1 MNNVLNFFKKTSF
14 VAFFTFGVLS
24 CSFKPIITSSGNL
37 NLDKKIDLILPGT
50 TNKNDVVRLLGETL
64 LKEEPNNNKWAYI
77 ETIEKKTFGK
87 KKIIKNTLLIL
98 DFDSRGIL
106 ITKKILNKNEFK
118 KIAFDNSETK
128 SFGLD
133 NSFSKRIFSSVR
145 KRAQNAISK

>member
-1 MNNVLNFFKKTSF
+1 MGLYWNS
-14 VAFFTFGVLS
+14 
-24 CSFKPIITSSGNL
+24 
-37 NLDKKIDLILPGT
+37 
-50 TNKNDVVRLLGETL
+50 R
-64 LKEEPNNNKWAYI
+64 
-77 ETIEKKTFGK
+77 KKTFGK

-106 ITKKILNKNEFK
+106 ITKKILNKNEFN
-118 KIAFDNSETK
+118 KIAFDESETK